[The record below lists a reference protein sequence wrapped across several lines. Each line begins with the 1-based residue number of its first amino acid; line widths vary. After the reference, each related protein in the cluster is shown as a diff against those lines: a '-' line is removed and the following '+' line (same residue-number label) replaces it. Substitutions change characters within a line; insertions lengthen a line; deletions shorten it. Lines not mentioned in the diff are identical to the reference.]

1 MNYIYII
8 YFKINH
14 ILNEKYTSYFLRL
27 IKVLNKKYGHNE
39 SHDLSIK
46 HNKQNNIVIKVREV
60 MWYIYCEAF
69 DNTVNDDIQ

>member
-27 IKVLNKKYGHNE
+27 IKVRNKKNRHNE

-46 HNKQNNIVIKVREV
+46 HNKQNNIVIKVK
-60 MWYIYCEAF
+60 
-69 DNTVNDDIQ
+69 

>member
-1 MNYIYII
+1 MNHIYII

-46 HNKQNNIVIKVREV
+46 HNKQNNIVIKVK
-60 MWYIYCEAF
+60 
-69 DNTVNDDIQ
+69 